1 MVDTLAELADRT
13 SVFIIGT
20 AWLSIDW
27 DLRSPPSSAWAVT
40 LVILP
45 PEIVTV
51 TVTEPY
57 RCCTVVPVNVPSL
70 NVVLP
75 FEVVVVPVFVD
86 EVVVPVFV
94 LPVVVVFATVAP
106 LAVPAAHPAPRTPA
120 EAMTA
125 ANFARVLTRRT
136 FRCGWNRSGYRR
148 PGHRR
153 SPGRWRSAGH
163 IRTGRCR
170 PRTAPGR
177 RAGYRGVMRA
187 SSRSRR
193 GGSRYATRP
202 R

>member
-20 AWLSIDW
+20 AWVSIDW
-27 DLRSPPSSAWAVT
+27 DLRSPPSSAWAET

-45 PEIVTV
+45 PEMVTV

-57 RCCTVVPVNVPSL
+57 RCVTVVPVYVPSL
-70 NVVLP
+70 YVVLP
-75 FEVVVVPVFVD
+75 DVVLVVVPDVVVAVVAVVVV
-86 EVVVPVFV
+86 
-94 LPVVVVFATVAP
+94 ATVAP
-106 LAVPAAHPAPRTPA
+106 FAVPTAQPAPRTPA

-125 ANFARVLTRRT
+125 ATFARVLTRRI

-148 PGHRR
+148 PGRR
-153 SPGRWRSAGH
+153 RPPGRWRLAGH
-163 IRTGRCR
+163 TRTRHCL
-170 PRTAPGR
+170 PRRAPGR
-177 RAGYRGVMRA
+177 PTGCRGAMPA

-202 R
+202 G